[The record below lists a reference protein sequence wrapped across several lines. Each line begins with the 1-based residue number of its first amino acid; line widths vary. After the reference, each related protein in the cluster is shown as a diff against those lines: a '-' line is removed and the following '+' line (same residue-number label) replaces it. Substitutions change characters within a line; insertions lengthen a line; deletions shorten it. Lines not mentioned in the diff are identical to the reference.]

1 MDYWVTEERMILL
14 LLILSRQL
22 PVHRHVL
29 HVKLFV
35 QLVAGEGGGG
45 ARLVPLLVGALVFA
59 QVVGPRES
67 LAAASTREPLLTS
80 VGAQVAQQLVRP
92 RE

>member
-1 MDYWVTEERMILL
+1 MILL
-14 LLILSRQL
+14 LLMLSRQL

-45 ARLVPLLVGALVFA
+45 ARLVPPLVGPLVFA